1 MLALKWRIEMEVEAE
16 EVVEVK
22 MLENYLKVV
31 VVVAEE
37 GVQSLRLLNGIALE
51 VEVEE
56 VEDKI

>member
-1 MLALKWRIEMEVEAE
+1 MEVEAE